1 MVSIAGGLMD
11 PLSLDWGGATSEFQ
25 DDEKKSAVHMFQH
38 DLTTPERVD
47 RAIKFAQARLV
58 YCAQKMPGYAQ
69 EVWYDEREQKVAP
82 ESKQKMKT
90 ELGAKAAGLMFMSEG
105 GE

>member
-1 MVSIAGGLMD
+1 MD
-11 PLSLDWGGATSEFQ
+11 PLSLDWGAATAEFQ
-25 DDEKKSAVHMFQH
+25 NDEGKTATHIFNH

-47 RAIKFAQARLV
+47 RAIRFAQARLAW
-58 YCAQKMPGYAQ
+58 CGRKMPGFSQ

-82 ESKQKMKT
+82 EAKQKIKS
-90 ELGAKAAGLMFMSEG
+90 EVKAAGLMFMSEG

>member
-1 MVSIAGGLMD
+1 MD

-47 RAIKFAQARLV
+47 RAIKFAQARLA
-58 YCAQKMPGYAQ
+58 YCALKMPGFSQ
-69 EVWYDEREQKVAP
+69 EVWYDERGQKVAQ
-82 ESKQKMKT
+82 ESKQKI
-90 ELGAKAAGLMFMSEG
+90 KAEVGPKAGLMFMSEG